1 MLKYHFRK
9 IIKLILLIYFIF
21 KNFFFIILNKKNFK
35 NKTIFIAWHWAF
47 GHQALLL
54 DSIAKYHKT
63 NKKILVLQT
72 INLNRNNR
80 FLPELFNNFYKIVHS
95 YESYNVE
102 SCHINYL
109 SLKIIC
115 KLLLKSK
122 VKKIL
127 FYEDFLKSIVQKYP
141 FKKKLKYYDENLNR
155 ISEHSDAPIWVDRL
169 SKLKK
174 NKYGLNKK
182 LYIKCERFFKEKKI
196 EFKNKKN
203 AYFFFRSVQTKKSYY
218 DNLRNSYNY
227 ENYILTIK
235 YLANNNYN
243 VFIYADDPLNNGK
256 INNLKNVF
264 EILNFKKEFDISLL
278 NLFIYQISDK
288 IVGQS
293 SGSQILASLM
303 KKKVYILDYT
313 PPFIGFPEST
323 NILLPK
329 FKLGKKIL
337 YFNQYRKTPYI
348 YGQGFGKNSFVL
360 SNTSNEIFNFIVK
373 SYKKK
378 IVNKKLPKDLAIYHR
393 KKNRIYCVSDFEKQI
408 D

>member
-1 MLKYHFRK
+1 M
-9 IIKLILLIYFIF
+9 
-21 KNFFFIILNKKNFK
+21 
-35 NKTIFIAWHWAF
+35 
-47 GHQALLL
+47 
-54 DSIAKYHKT
+54 
-63 NKKILVLQT
+63 
-72 INLNRNNR
+72 
-80 FLPELFNNFYKIVHS
+80 
-95 YESYNVE
+95 
-102 SCHINYL
+102 
-109 SLKIIC
+109 
-115 KLLLKSK
+115 
-122 VKKIL
+122 
-127 FYEDFLKSIVQKYP
+127 
-141 FKKKLKYYDENLNR
+141 
-155 ISEHSDAPIWVDRL
+155 
-169 SKLKK
+169 
-174 NKYGLNKK
+174 NKK

-256 INNLKNVF
+256 INNFKNVF